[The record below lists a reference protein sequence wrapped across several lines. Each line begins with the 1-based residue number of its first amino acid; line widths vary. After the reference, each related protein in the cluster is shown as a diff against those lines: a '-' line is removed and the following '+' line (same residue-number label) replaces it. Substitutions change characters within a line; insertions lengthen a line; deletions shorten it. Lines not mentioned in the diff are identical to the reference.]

1 MKLAKKCETNK
12 VLLYLCIYITAKE
25 GKLGVP
31 YAYSNLWMHRFNV
44 LRGKL
49 LLTLYFLYVSDFIDK
64 L

>member
-31 YAYSNLWMHRFNV
+31 YAYSNLWMA
-44 LRGKL
+44 
-49 LLTLYFLYVSDFIDK
+49 
-64 L
+64 